1 MNEIRN
7 PQHEPGAEQRPI
19 IVFAVI
25 MLLLLAGQYLI
36 GKFQPRPPAPAPT
49 TSNAPAPKVEEK
61 PQPSSPPQRQA
72 PTSTPQTAAGAKAAV
87 GAAPTGQK
95 QASAETETTIE
106 NDMVKIVFTNKGAQV
121 KHWILKKHLSDDR
134 KSQLD
139 MVNARAAEAHG
150 YPLSFFAWDE
160 SLTSKLN
167 GALYVASITGD
178 QRAPA
183 TITFEYADGG
193 VAAKKVISVDND
205 YVVHVATEVTQNG
218 AAVQAFPQWPSGLGD
233 QLTGPGYASTRID
246 WQTPEKIERHA
257 AQEGMIFRSHISNG
271 ETVSGPLPWAG
282 VIDQYFAAVF
292 LPDRPGNVK
301 MVKLHKTI
309 PRDPN
314 ADEEKKKKDVYSVLG
329 LAIGATDAPTS
340 LRLFVGPKDIDT
352 LQSVHATGENGQPN
366 GNIEGIVDFGTF
378 AVIAKP
384 LFLWLR
390 WTHQHWVA
398 NWGWAIM
405 LVTIIINLA
414 LFPLRYTGMRSAL
427 MQQKVQP
434 EVAAINR
441 RYKDLKLTDPRQQ
454 EKQREIQA
462 LYKREGIN
470 PLSGC
475 IPTLI
480 QLPFLWAFY
489 TMLNA
494 VNELRHANWLWIK
507 DLSAPDPW
515 YLLPIAIVVSMFF
528 MQKMTPMTGMDPAQA
543 RMMQFMMP
551 VMIGFFSMSLPSG
564 LGVYWFMGNLLGI
577 VSQWAMN
584 NTPHAREIRAHLAE
598 RNARK
603 GKR

>member
-1 MNEIRN
+1 LNEIRN

-19 IVFAVI
+19 IVFALI
-25 MLLLLAGQYLI
+25 MVLLLAGQYLLS
-36 GKFQPRPPAPAPT
+36 KFGQQRPPAPAPT
-49 TSNAPAPKVEEK
+49 TSNAPTPKTEEK
-61 PQPSSPPQRQA
+61 PQPAEATTQ
-72 PTSTPQTAAGAKAAV
+72 QTASAAKAKV
-87 GAAPTGQK
+87 GAAVAAPPAAQK
-95 QASAETETTIE
+95 QAASETETTVE
-106 NDMVKIVFTNKGAQV
+106 NDLVKIVFTNKGAQV
-121 KHWILKKHLSDDR
+121 KHWVLKKHLSDDR
-134 KSQLD
+134 KAQLD
-139 MVNARAAEAHG
+139 MVNARAAEVHG
-150 YPLSFFAWDE
+150 YPLSFFTWDDA
-160 SLTSKLN
+160 LKNKLN
-167 GALYVASITGD
+167 GALYAASVTGD
-178 QRAPA
+178 HQAPA
-183 TITFEYADGG
+183 TVTFEYSDGD
-193 VAAKKVISVDND
+193 VTAKKVISVDKD
-205 YVVHVATEVTQNG
+205 YVVHLATEVTQKG
-218 AAVQAFPQWPSGLGD
+218 AAVQAFPQWPTGLGD

-246 WQTPEKIERHA
+246 WQSPEKVERHA
-257 AQEGMIFRSHISNG
+257 AREGVFFKSHISDGQNID
-271 ETVSGPLPWAG
+271 GPLYWAG
-282 VIDQYFAAVF
+282 VVDQYFAAVF
-292 LPDRPGNVK
+292 LPDRPRNTK
-301 MVKLHKTI
+301 MVELHKTI
-309 PRDPN
+309 PRNPN
-314 ADEEKKKKDVYSVLG
+314 DDEEKKKKDVYSVLG
-329 LAIGATDAPTS
+329 AAVGDKDGPTS
-340 LRLFVGPKDIDT
+340 LRLFVGPKDLST
-352 LQSVHATGENGQPN
+352 LQAVRSTSDSGQLN
-366 GNIEGIVDFGTF
+366 GNIEGVVDFGTF

-390 WTHQHWVA
+390 WTHEHWVA

-427 MQQKVQP
+427 KQQKVQP

-441 RYKDLKLTDPRQQ
+441 RYQGLKLTDPRQQ
-454 EKQREIQA
+454 EKQKEIHA

-515 YLLPIAIVVSMFF
+515 YLLPIAIIVSMFF

-543 RMMQFMMP
+543 KMMQVMMP

-564 LGVYWFMGNLLGI
+564 LGVYWMMGNVLGI
-577 VSQWAMN
+577 VSQYAMN

-598 RNARK
+598 RQARK